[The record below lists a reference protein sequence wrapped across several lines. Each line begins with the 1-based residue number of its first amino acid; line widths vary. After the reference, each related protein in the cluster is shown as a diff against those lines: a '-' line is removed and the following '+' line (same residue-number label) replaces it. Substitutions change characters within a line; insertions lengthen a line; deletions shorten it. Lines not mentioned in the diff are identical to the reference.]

1 MKQEIISYLKTSA
14 GKHVFAIA
22 VVVLG
27 FIVGASWLQEHDAR
41 LKAEVTVKAAQDQIN
56 TLQTKKGDVDKAA
69 KTQTSALQRQA
80 AAVKTPKQA
89 IDALPSVT
97 NAPLAPVPVPDLPD
111 DVAVNAVAL
120 YKNLNACKQD
130 AVNLA
135 ACSTKLDI
143 QEQIDAKKDEQIT
156 ALKRKPGFWKAV
168 KSKAITLGIGA
179 ITGYVLAHR

>member
-1 MKQEIISYLKTSA
+1 VKYFILNYIKTSA
-14 GKHVFAIA
+14 GRHVFAIA
-22 VVVLG
+22 VAVLG

-41 LKAEVTVKAAQDQIN
+41 LKAEVTVKAAQEQIN
-56 TLQTKKGDVDKAA
+56 TLQAKKGDVDKAA
-69 KTQTSALQRQA
+69 KTQIVILQKEA
-80 AAVKTPKQA
+80 AAVNTPKQA

-97 NAPLAPVPVPDLPD
+97 TAPLAPVPVPDLPD

-135 ACSTKLDI
+135 ACSAKLDI
-143 QEQIDAKKDEQIT
+143 QGQIDGKKDEQIT